1 MFKTTARLAA
11 VTFTAGAL
19 ALVGA
24 ASAGSASAATTAKP
38 DSTTACKAVSVNCQT
53 PVVAV
58 SAVSGGDLFPGDDFA
73 MRYAGP
79 RPSTGVAYGDVRTD
93 FSNSLQDG
101 TEDWT
106 WVPIATVPH
115 FGRGAFRFTGFDNTN
130 FGGKPVYELEDTPFG
145 QDPNNLCLTISSK
158 YRPNGAVLG
167 NCISAAQQAFIVTQT
182 APGLANLSPP
192 PATAAPTAAYQYAF
206 DVSQAGSLQR
216 HLALLA
222 PHANI
227 NGELIAAGNAVAV
240 ASGKASLNMWSSIP

>member
-106 WVPIATVPH
+106 WVPIATVPLI
-115 FGRGAFRFTGFDNTN
+115 GRGAFRFTGFDRTN
-130 FGGKPVYELEDTPFG
+130 FGGKPVYELEYTPFG
-145 QDPNNLCLTISSK
+145 QDTQLCLTISSR

-182 APGLANLSPP
+182 APGLAPL
-192 PATAAPTAAYQYAF
+192 TGPTGAYQYAF
-206 DVSQAGSLQR
+206 DVSQAASLQH

-227 NGELIAAGNAVAV
+227 NGELIAAGNAVVV
-240 ASGKASLNMWSSIP
+240 APGKASLNMWSSIP

>member
-38 DSTTACKAVSVNCQT
+38 DSTTACKAVSGNCQT

-58 SAVSGGDLFPGDDFA
+58 SAISLTDLIPSADFA
-73 MRYAGP
+73 MPYAGP
-79 RPSTGVAYGDVRTD
+79 RPSAGVAYGDVRTD

-106 WVPIATVPH
+106 WVPIATVPLI
-115 FGRGAFRFTGFDNTN
+115 GRGAFRFTGFDNAN
-130 FGGKPVYELEDTPFG
+130 FGGKSVYELKYTPFG
-145 QDPNNLCLTISSK
+145 QDTNLCLTISSK

-182 APGLANLSPP
+182 APGLAPLAGFPINQ
-192 PATAAPTAAYQYAF
+192 YRYAF
-206 DVSQAGSLQR
+206 EVSQALSIQH

-222 PHANI
+222 PHAY
-227 NGELIAAGNAVAV
+227 AAGD
-240 ASGKASLNMWSSIP
+240 LI

>member
-19 ALVGA
+19 ALAGA
-24 ASAGSASAATTAKP
+24 ASAGSASAATTSKP
-38 DSTTACKAVSVNCQT
+38 DSTGACKTVSLNCQT

-58 SAVSGGDLFPGDDFA
+58 SATSSTDLTPSADFA

-106 WVPIATVPH
+106 WVPIATVPLI
-115 FGRGAFRFTGFDNTN
+115 GRGAFRFTGFDRTN
-130 FGGKPVYELEDTPFG
+130 FGGKPVYELRYTPFG
-145 QDPNNLCLTISSK
+145 QDTNLCLTISSR

-182 APGLANLSPP
+182 APGLAALANWGVLGNTS
-192 PATAAPTAAYQYAF
+192 AYQYAF
-206 DVSQAGSLQR
+206 DVSQAASLQH

-240 ASGKASLNMWSSIP
+240 ARGKASLNMWSTTP

>member
-24 ASAGSASAATTAKP
+24 ASAGSASAATTSKP
-38 DSTTACKAVSVNCQT
+38 DATPACKAISSNCQT

-58 SAVSGGDLFPGDDFA
+58 SATSSTDLTPADDFA

-106 WVPIATVPH
+106 WVPIATVPLI
-115 FGRGAFRFTGFDNTN
+115 GRGAFRFTGFDRTH
-130 FGGKPVYELEDTPFG
+130 FGGKPVYELRYTPFG
-145 QDPNNLCLTISSK
+145 QDTNLCLTISSR
-158 YRPNGAVLG
+158 YRSNGAVLG
-167 NCISAAQQAFIVTQT
+167 TCISAAQQAFIVTQT
-182 APGLANLSPP
+182 APGLAPLTG
-192 PATAAPTAAYQYAF
+192 ATGAYQYAF
-206 DVSQAGSLQR
+206 DVSQAASLQH

-222 PHANI
+222 PHAYAD
-227 NGELIAAGNAVAV
+227 GELIAAGNAVAV
-240 ASGKASLNMWSSIP
+240 APGKASLNEWSTTP

>member
-19 ALVGA
+19 ALAGA

-38 DSTTACKAVSVNCQT
+38 ASTGACKSVSGNCQT

-58 SAVSGGDLFPGDDFA
+58 SATSSTDLTPSADFA

-106 WVPIATVPH
+106 WVPIATVPLI
-115 FGRGAFRFTGFDNTN
+115 GRGAFRFTGFDRTN
-130 FGGKPVYELEDTPFG
+130 FGGKPVYELRYTPFG
-145 QDPNNLCLTISSK
+145 QDTNLCLTISSR

-182 APGLANLSPP
+182 APGLASLNIG
-192 PATAAPTAAYQYAF
+192 APINQYQYAF
-206 DVSQAGSLQR
+206 DVSQAGSLQH

-240 ASGKASLNMWSSIP
+240 AAGKASLNMWSTTP

>member
-38 DSTTACKAVSVNCQT
+38 AATGACVAAFPQCET

-58 SAVSGGDLFPGDDFA
+58 SATSSTDLTPADDFA

-101 TEDWT
+101 TEDWS
-106 WVPIATVPH
+106 WVQIATVPH
-115 FGRGAFRFTGFDNTN
+115 FGRGAFRFTGFDRTN
-130 FGGKPVYELEDTPFG
+130 FGGKPVYELRYTPFG
-145 QDPNNLCLTISSK
+145 QDTNLCLTISSG

-182 APGLANLSPP
+182 APGLA
-192 PATAAPTAAYQYAF
+192 T
-206 DVSQAGSLQR
+206 
-216 HLALLA
+216 LANWGVL
-222 PHANI
+222 
-227 NGELIAAGNAVAV
+227 GN
-240 ASGKASLNMWSSIP
+240 

>member
-38 DSTTACKAVSVNCQT
+38 KATLACDAVFTCYT

-58 SAVSGGDLFPGDDFA
+58 SAVSALDLTPTADFG
-73 MRYAGP
+73 MQYAGP
-79 RPSTGVAYGDVRTD
+79 SPSTGVAYGVVRTN

-101 TEDWT
+101 TEDWS
-106 WVPIATVPH
+106 WVQIATVPLI
-115 FGRGAFRFTGFDNTN
+115 GRGAFRFTGFDNTN
-130 FGGKPVYELEDTPFG
+130 FGLKPVYELEYTPFG
-145 QDPNNLCLTISSK
+145 QDTQLCLTISSR
-158 YRPNGAVLG
+158 YRSNGAVLG

-182 APGLANLSPP
+182 APSLESLASPP
-192 PATAAPTAAYQYAF
+192 SPVAATGLCQYAL
-206 DVSQAGSLQR
+206 DVSQNLTDAQH

-222 PHANI
+222 PHAKI
-227 NGELIAAGNAVAV
+227 RGELVAAGSPVHV
-240 ASGKASLNMWSSIP
+240 ASGAASLNMWASIP

>member
-1 MFKTTARLAA
+1 MKRIFYAA
-11 VTFTAGAL
+11 ATVVAAGAL
-19 ALVGA
+19 ALTGAGVAGA
-24 ASAGSASAATTAKP
+24 ATAAHP
-38 DSTTACKAVSVNCQT
+38 NSTSACKSVSLNCQT

-58 SAVSGGDLFPGDDFA
+58 SATSSTDLTPADDFA

-106 WVPIATVPH
+106 WVPIATVPAH
-115 FGRGAFRFTGFDNTN
+115 GRGAFRFTGFDNTN
-130 FGGKPVYELEDTPFG
+130 FGGAPVYELRYTPFG
-145 QDPNNLCLTISSK
+145 QDTNLCLTISSR

-167 NCISAAQQAFIVTQT
+167 NCISAAQQSFIVTQGVSPVV
-182 APGLANLSPP
+182 PGLATLKNWGALVGNTS
-192 PATAAPTAAYQYAF
+192 AYQYAF
-206 DVSQAGSLQR
+206 DVSQAGSLQH

-240 ASGKASLNMWSSIP
+240 GNGKASLNMWSSTP

>member
-19 ALVGA
+19 ALAGA

-38 DSTTACKAVSVNCQT
+38 KATPACTGVFPNCQT

-58 SAVSGGDLFPGDDFA
+58 SAVSTLDLVPSSDFA

-79 RPSTGVAYGDVRTD
+79 SPGTGVAYGDVRTD

-101 TEDWT
+101 TEDWS
-106 WVPIATVPH
+106 WVQIATVP
-115 FGRGAFRFTGFDNTN
+115 FLGRGAFRFTGFDNTN
-130 FGGKPVYELEDTPFG
+130 FGGDPVYELEYTPFG
-145 QDPNNLCLTISSK
+145 QDTHLCLTISSK

-167 NCISAAQQAFIVTQT
+167 NCISAAQQAFIVTQSAKFLAT
-182 APGLANLSPP
+182 APG
-192 PATAAPTAAYQYAF
+192 TYVYAF
-206 DVSQAGSLQR
+206 DVSQAASAQH

-227 NGELIAAGNAVAV
+227 NGELIAAGDALAVAP
-240 ASGKASLNMWSSIP
+240 GKASLNMWASTP